1 MKPLPCWKTAS
12 VVVGSYSMEEAA
24 VVELN
29 DGRVL
34 MNGRTYLGQHFKSY
48 SGDRGETWSEPETT
62 GLTLVPLQCNVKRI
76 PTIGDLL
83 VVWNQ
88 GRAGN
93 T

>member
-1 MKPLPCWKTAS
+1 MI
-12 VVVGSYSMEEAA
+12 
-24 VVELN
+24 
-29 DGRVL
+29 
-34 MNGRTYLGQHFKSY
+34 GRTCLGQHFKSY
-48 SGDRGETWSEPETT
+48 SGNRGETWSEPKTM